1 MTKCMLGGR
10 IAERARGLP
19 PAFFVF
25 VFLFFFVFFVFVYL
39 FKKKKIYGRMKD
51 VIIKLNKN
59 PR

>member
-19 PAFFVF
+19 PAFFV
-25 VFLFFFVFFVFVYL
+25 FVFVYL